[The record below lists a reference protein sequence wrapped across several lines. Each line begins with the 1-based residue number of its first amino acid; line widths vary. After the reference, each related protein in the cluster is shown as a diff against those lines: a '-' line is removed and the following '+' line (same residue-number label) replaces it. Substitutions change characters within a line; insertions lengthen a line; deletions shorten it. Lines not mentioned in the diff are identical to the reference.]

1 MAATQTDT
9 TDSADTY
16 NAAAAPGGFERIDH
30 HDIPGYFHPEDGV
43 VITVHERDR
52 YTAAGRNYEYPFV
65 VRMAKNQTGHYEGV
79 FRSRAAAE
87 RKAKELVASYLDDR
101 TDA

>member
-1 MAATQTDT
+1 MAATTTNT
-9 TDSADTY
+9 TDSAGTY
-16 NAAAAPGGFERIDH
+16 NADAAPGGFERIDH

-65 VRMAKNQTGHYEGV
+65 VRMAKNQTGHYDGV

-87 RKAKELVASYLDDR
+87 RQAKELVASYLDDR
-101 TDA
+101 SDA

>member
-1 MAATQTDT
+1 MAATKT
-9 TDSADTY
+9 TNDDRSGHY
-16 NAAAAPGGFERIDH
+16 NADAAPGGFERIDH

-43 VITVHERDR
+43 VITAHERDR
-52 YTAAGRNYEYPFV
+52 HTAAGRNYEYPYI

-79 FRSRAAAE
+79 FRSRGAAE
-87 RKAKELVASYLDDR
+87 QKAMELVASYLDDR